1 MSVEERFAAVE
12 SAGRDGAYVRIDEH
26 HPVDLFLGLEGGARA
41 ILVRCPSPPPDAPNL
56 SAIRVDAR
64 PRSTG
69 DGWALVLRL
78 VQADL
83 KPQFTRFVEDLVV
96 VLQVPS
102 IPPAATVIARLVRWQ
117 RLFMPGASPVLGD
130 RELRGLCA
138 ELDFLVEQAIPKGGV
153 NAAIASWCGPFDA
166 PKDFVFEYD
175 EVEVKA
181 IYSQSRT
188 VRISSLEQ
196 LSDEGRTL
204 NLWLRPVDLVVP
216 NSPGSPAVSD
226 LVASARAAAA
236 TNAVAAKR
244 LDEALLAAGF
254 EDHPEYANIGVRFGR
269 SRCYRVTDGFPR
281 LQRPAVP
288 TAISS
293 CEYDLVVSDLE
304 PYRVDRWRT

>member
-1 MSVEERFAAVE
+1 VSVEERFLAVE
-12 SAGRDGAYVRIDEH
+12 AAGRDGAYVRIDEH

-41 ILVRCPSPPPDAPNL
+41 LLVRCPSPPPDAPNL

-83 KPQFTRFVEDLVV
+83 KPQFTRFLEDLVV

-102 IPPAATVIARLVRWQ
+102 IPPAATVIARLLRWQ
-117 RLFMPGASPVLGD
+117 RLFMPGASSVLGD

-138 ELDFLVEQAIPKGGV
+138 ELAFLVEHAIPNRGV
-153 NAAIASWCGPFDA
+153 NEAIASWWGPFDA
-166 PKDFVFEYD
+166 PKDFVSEYD

-181 IYSQSRT
+181 IHSQSRT

-204 NLWLRPVDLVVP
+204 NLWLRPVDLLVP
-216 NSPGSPAVSD
+216 NSPGSPTVSD

-236 TNAVAAKR
+236 TSAVAAKR

-269 SRCYRVTDGFPR
+269 SRCYCVTDGFPR
-281 LQRPAVP
+281 IQRPAVP

-304 PYRVDRWRT
+304 PYRVDRWRS

>member
-1 MSVEERFAAVE
+1 MSVEERFLAVE
-12 SAGRDGAYVRIDEH
+12 AAGQDGAYVRIDEH

-41 ILVRCPSPPPDAPNL
+41 ILVRCPSSPPDAPNL
-56 SAIRVDAR
+56 RAIRVDAR

-102 IPPAATVIARLVRWQ
+102 MPPAPTVIARLVRWQ
-117 RLFMPGASPVLGD
+117 RLFMPGANPVLGD

-138 ELDFLVEQAIPKGGV
+138 ELDFLVDQAIPKAGV

-166 PKDFVFEYD
+166 PKDFVFEQD

-181 IYSQSRT
+181 THSQSRT

-204 NLWLRPVDLVVP
+204 NLWLRPVELVVP
-216 NSPGSPAVSD
+216 KSPGSPTVSD
-226 LVASARAAAA
+226 LVASARAAAS
-236 TNAVAAKR
+236 TNAVAARR

-254 EDHPEYANIGVRFGR
+254 EDLPEYADIGVRFGR
-269 SRCYRVTDGFPR
+269 SRCYRVTDSFPR
-281 LQRPAVP
+281 LQRPTLPA
-288 TAISS
+288 AISS
-293 CEYDLVVSDLE
+293 CEYDLVVSALE
-304 PYRVDRWRT
+304 PYRIDRWRT